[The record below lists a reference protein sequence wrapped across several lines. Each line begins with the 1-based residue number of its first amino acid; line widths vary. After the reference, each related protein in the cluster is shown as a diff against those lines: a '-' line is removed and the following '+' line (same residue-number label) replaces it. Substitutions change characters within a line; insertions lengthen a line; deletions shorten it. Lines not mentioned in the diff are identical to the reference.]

1 MLSKK
6 FLVVAYALF
15 FGITNHQQLQAA
27 DLFVDDLR
35 QRTFNFFWETAPA
48 ETGLTPDRWP
58 SRSESSIAAVGFG
71 LTAYGVGAER
81 GWITREAAAERTLA
95 TLRFFSE
102 SEQSEHPVESAGH
115 RGFYYHFLE
124 IDSGRRWRKCE
135 LSSIDTALL
144 MMGVLF
150 AQQYFDGDNA
160 VESEIRETADAL
172 YRRVEWDWFQP
183 RPPLVAMGWK
193 PESERGQPP
202 GFGRADY
209 RGYNEAMFLYVLALG
224 SPTHAID
231 PAGWDA
237 FCSEY
242 DWDEFYGQSFVNFS
256 PLFGH
261 QYATC
266 WIDLRGIQ
274 DAYMRG
280 RGIDYF
286 ENSRRATLAQRAYAI
301 ANPAGWRGYGEDVWG
316 LTACDGPGIGQAEYA
331 GQQRRFASYWAR
343 GAGAKEIRD
352 DGTIAPTAAGGSIP
366 FAPEETLRALA
377 TMKEQYGEHLY
388 GEYGF
393 FDSFNPSCT
402 DADRKYRHG
411 AVHEGIGWVNADYLG
426 IDQGPILLQAEN
438 HRSEFVWEVMRKS
451 PYLREG
457 LRRAGFTGGWLDE
470 DNTKDDTDDKPAED

>member
-1 MLSKK
+1 MRSPIGSHSIALVLLFLSLEGIALAEEE
-6 FLVVAYALF
+6 FL
-15 FGITNHQQLQAA
+15 
-27 DLFVDDLR
+27 DDLQ
-35 QRTFNFFWETAPA
+35 QRTFNFFWETPPA

-71 LTAYGVGAER
+71 LTAYGVGVER

-95 TLRFFSE
+95 TLQFFRD
-102 SEQSEHPVESAGH
+102 SEQGEHSVESAGH

-124 IDSGRRWRKCE
+124 IDTGRRWRQCE

-150 AQQYFDGDNA
+150 AQQYFDGDNPT
-160 VESEIRETADAL
+160 EREIRESADAL

-183 RPPLVAMGWK
+183 RAPLMAMGWK
-193 PESERGQPP
+193 PEPQRHQPA

-224 SPTHAID
+224 SPTHAIE
-231 PAGWDA
+231 PAAWEA
-237 FCSEY
+237 FCDDY
-242 DWDEFYGQSFVNFS
+242 KWDEFYGEQFVQFS

-261 QYATC
+261 QYAAC

-274 DAYMRG
+274 DASMRG

-286 ENSRRATLAQRAYAI
+286 ENSRRATLAQRGYAI
-301 ANPAGWRGYGEDVWG
+301 ANPAGWRGYGADVWG
-316 LTACDGPGIGQAEYA
+316 LTACDGPGIGPSTYN
-331 GQQRRFASYWAR
+331 GKQRRFAGYWAR
-343 GAGAKEIRD
+343 GAGADHIND

-366 FAPEETLRALA
+366 FAPKETLGTLQA
-377 TMKEQYGEHLY
+377 MHDQYGKHLY

-402 DADRKYRHG
+402 DPEREYRHG
-411 AVHEGIGWVNADYLG
+411 KVHEDVGWVNADYLG

-438 HRSEFVWEVMRKS
+438 YRTGFVWDVMRQS
-451 PYLREG
+451 PYLQEG
-457 LRRAGFTGGWLDE
+457 LRRAGFAGGWLDRLSE
-470 DNTKDDTDDKPAED
+470 DDADEE